1 MGIMIPNTI
10 NLEYMNILETSRFYK
25 ILYKLPYIN
34 LSGIIIKLEDII
46 ITEYT
51 SYYKITINNKDNIE
65 LLKNIEQYLIS
76 RISNYRQIVKSHDSI
91 NYITIKKNT
100 NTSSIINKYSGQ
112 NMIYI
117 NLLKII
123 KTAFY
128 SSLIIY
134 VL

>member
-46 ITEYT
+46 ITGYT

-112 NMIYI
+112 TMIYI

>member
-1 MGIMIPNTI
+1 MGIMIPTTI

-46 ITEYT
+46 ITGYT
-51 SYYKITINNKDNIE
+51 SYYKIIINNKDNIE

>member
-1 MGIMIPNTI
+1 P
-10 NLEYMNILETSRFYK
+10 
-25 ILYKLPYIN
+25 
-34 LSGIIIKLEDII
+34 
-46 ITEYT
+46 
-51 SYYKITINNKDNIE
+51 SYYRITIKQKDNIE
-65 LLKNIEQYLIS
+65 LLKNIEQYLVS
-76 RISNYRQIVKSHDSI
+76 RISNYRQIVKSHNSI

>member
-1 MGIMIPNTI
+1 MIPNTI

-46 ITEYT
+46 ITGYT

-112 NMIYI
+112 TMIYI

>member
-46 ITEYT
+46 ITEYP
-51 SYYKITINNKDNIE
+51 SYYRITIKQKDNIE
-65 LLKNIEQYLIS
+65 LLKNIEHYLMS
-76 RISNYRQIVKSHDSI
+76 RISNYRQIVKSHNSI

>member
-1 MGIMIPNTI
+1 MGIMIPTTI

-46 ITEYT
+46 ITGYT
-51 SYYKITINNKDNIE
+51 SYYKIIINNKDNIE

-76 RISNYRQIVKSHDSI
+76 RISNYRQIDKSHDSI

>member
-1 MGIMIPNTI
+1 MIPNTI

-46 ITEYT
+46 ITGYT

-76 RISNYRQIVKSHDSI
+76 RISNYRQTIKTHNLI

>member
-46 ITEYT
+46 ITGYT

-65 LLKNIEQYLIS
+65 LLKNIEQYLLS
-76 RISNYRQIVKSHDSI
+76 RISNYRQTIKTHNLI

>member
-1 MGIMIPNTI
+1 MIPTTI

-25 ILYKLPYIN
+25 ILYKLPYTN

-46 ITEYT
+46 ITEYP
-51 SYYKITINNKDNIE
+51 SYYKITIHKKDNIE
-65 LLKNIEQYLIS
+65 LLKNIEKYLLS
-76 RISNYRQIVKSHDSI
+76 RISNYRQTIKTHNLI

-100 NTSSIINKYSGQ
+100 NTSTIINKYSGQ

>member
-1 MGIMIPNTI
+1 MGMMIPNTI

-46 ITEYT
+46 ITGYT

-65 LLKNIEQYLIS
+65 LLKNIEQYLVS
-76 RISNYRQIVKSHDSI
+76 RISNYRQIVKSHNSI

>member
-25 ILYKLPYIN
+25 ILYKLPYTN

-46 ITEYT
+46 ITEYP

-134 VL
+134 IL

>member
-46 ITEYT
+46 ITGYT
-51 SYYKITINNKDNIE
+51 SYYKITINNNDNIE

-76 RISNYRQIVKSHDSI
+76 RISNYRQIVKSHNSI
-91 NYITIKKNT
+91 NL
-100 NTSSIINKYSGQ
+100 SS
-112 NMIYI
+112 
-117 NLLKII
+117 KI
-123 KTAFY
+123 
-128 SSLIIY
+128 LN
-134 VL
+134 

>member
-1 MGIMIPNTI
+1 MIPTTI

-46 ITEYT
+46 ITGYT
-51 SYYKITINNKDNIE
+51 SYYKIIINNKDNIE

>member
-1 MGIMIPNTI
+1 MIPNTI

-25 ILYKLPYIN
+25 ILYKLPYTN

-46 ITEYT
+46 ITEYP

-76 RISNYRQIVKSHDSI
+76 RISNYRQIVKRHDSI

-117 NLLKII
+117 NLLKVI

>member
-1 MGIMIPNTI
+1 MIPNTI

-46 ITEYT
+46 ITEYP
-51 SYYKITINNKDNIE
+51 SYYRITIKQKDNIE